1 MMKERFMVLFYRK
14 RQGLAWRKVEVVVV
28 KWRVRDRQAGGKEG
42 DKVIIIIIMITKLV
56 KGSSLVIGCS
66 TSNSYLL
73 NFGQVDHV

>member
-14 RQGLAWRKVEVVVV
+14 RQGLAWREVEVVVV

-56 KGSSLVIGCS
+56 EGSSLVIGCS
-66 TSNSYLL
+66 TSNNYLL
-73 NFGQVDHV
+73 NFG